1 MVNYKDLENLYR
13 QNLEIDIIKELAKK
27 QQIDISKAMNI
38 YYHSRL
44 SEEIEKGLNGIDN
57 MDYRYLVED
66 LMENEKGLFKNI

>member
-66 LMENEKGLFKNI
+66 LIENEKGLFSDL

>member
-13 QNLEIDIIKELAKK
+13 QNLEIDIIKELAKQ

-66 LMENEKGLFKNI
+66 LIENEKGLFTDL

>member
-44 SEEIEKGLNGIDN
+44 SEELEKGMYGIDN

-66 LMENEKGLFKNI
+66 LIENEKGLFSDL

>member
-1 MVNYKDLENLYR
+1 
-13 QNLEIDIIKELAKK
+13 
-27 QQIDISKAMNI
+27 MNI

-66 LMENEKGLFKNI
+66 LIENEKGLFSDL